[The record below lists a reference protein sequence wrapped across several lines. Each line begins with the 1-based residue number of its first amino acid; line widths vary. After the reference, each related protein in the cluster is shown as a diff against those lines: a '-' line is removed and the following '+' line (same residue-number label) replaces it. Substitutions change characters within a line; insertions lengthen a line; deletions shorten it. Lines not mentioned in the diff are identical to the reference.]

1 MKKSTKMFDNL
12 VVKLIF
18 YLLSIFLDINH
29 DSLIGV
35 TIFSYLEF
43 GRP

>member
-18 YLLSIFLDINH
+18 YLLSIFSDINH

-35 TIFSYLEF
+35 QPSSHI
-43 GRP
+43 